1 MAGPVPELLV
11 KKRKR
16 DDAWAAKR
24 EAAALEARKKARAQ
38 RRSVALAESSSR
50 SDGSGLSP
58 HDGPSST
65 SRAMSVIESHQTA

>member
-24 EAAALEARKKARAQ
+24 EAAALEARKKARAN

-50 SDGSGLSP
+50 SDGSGLEP
-58 HDGPSST
+58 HDGPSSP
-65 SRAMSVIESHQTA
+65 SFSVSVTDSH

>member
-50 SDGSGLSP
+50 SDGSGLLP
-58 HDGPSST
+58 HDGPSSPSCGISGT
-65 SRAMSVIESHQTA
+65 DSHQTA